1 MSDNN
6 DNNDND
12 DDNDSNGTDS
22 EEEKPPPIPASM
34 STMKAQQGAAT
45 DKQLRGHG
53 ISARRQQGM
62 IDAGLMQ
69 RYGPGVVV
77 DAATEDTW
85 HRRAM
90 AATLAPGTNAVLSG
104 ASAARLH
111 RLDGF
116 ADIDRII
123 VTVAHSRRLKVAD
136 GVTVVQSRC
145 LEPEDCT
152 VVDGI
157 PVLTI
162 AATLVSLARTKH
174 SRRSQAL
181 DSAIRDGIDLAEL
194 RADFVRMRKVG
205 RRGPSEMIQMLD
217 QRVNTRLPRSWFQRL
232 AKQALGE
239 HDVVL
244 VDEWPVHDERGKL
257 LAELDLAHV
266 ELKVGLE
273 CQSWQWH
280 STPTARRA
288 DAHRKQRLRRIGWD
302 IIDLWW
308 SDLDRMDGVIE
319 DLNIALERARKVHA

>member
-1 MSDNN
+1 MSDIT
-6 DNNDND
+6 DNRRDNDND
-12 DDNDSNGTDS
+12 GNDA
-22 EEEKPPPIPASM
+22 EEEKLPPIPASM
-34 STMKAQQGAAT
+34 ATMKGQQGAAT
-45 DKQLRGHG
+45 DKQLRENG
-53 ISARRQQGM
+53 ITWRQQQSM
-62 IDAGLMQ
+62 IAAGLML

-77 DAATEDTW
+77 DAATEETW

-90 AATLAPGTNAVLSG
+90 AATLAPGAEAVLSG

-123 VTVAHSRRLKVAD
+123 VTVGHSRRLKVD
-136 GVTVVQSRC
+136 PDVTVWQSRC
-145 LEPEDCT
+145 LAEEDCT

-162 AATLVSLARTKH
+162 AATLVSLARTRH

-205 RRGPSEMIQMLD
+205 RRGPSEMLLMLD

-239 HDVVL
+239 HGVSL

-257 LAELDLAHV
+257 LAQLDLAHV

-280 STPTARRA
+280 STPAARRA
-288 DAHRKQRLRRIGWD
+288 DALRKQRLRRIGWD
-302 IIDLWW
+302 TVDLWW
-308 SDLDRMDGVIE
+308 SDLDRIDGVID